1 MAMPDAARFR
11 PWRNSGDRTLETIVR
26 ALVFALAIIPC
37 ALAAAAPI
45 WVASTLVEVWV
56 AMLNLSEL
64 ERRAFYGGA
73 LATAISIVGLKYVI
87 PLLVALACPNG
98 TGVGF
103 TAPAI
108 WAVAVMASF
117 VIVARG
123 SGSHIPQLDQLDG
136 PAIGA
141 IALLWACV
149 EVIGSLAPAALV
161 ALPRQKSPKRGD
173 YTVAKQEPLA
183 NDETSAPSGPTAD
196 EIFGRLIEA
205 KSNPSGWR
213 YGVVERDGSIRTSHR
228 QLAKAFKI
236 PKSKLERRLDWLKRD
251 GRINVVS
258 TQRDTR
264 ILLIGDAAD
273 KGSEPAS
280 PP

>member
-1 MAMPDAARFR
+1 M
-11 PWRNSGDRTLETIVR
+11 IVR
-26 ALVFALAIIPC
+26 ALVFALAVMPC
-37 ALAAAAPI
+37 TVAAVAPI
-45 WVASTLVEVWV
+45 WLAPALIEVWI
-56 AMLNLSEL
+56 AMLHLSEL
-64 ERRAFYGGA
+64 ERRIFYGGA
-73 LATAISIVGLKYVI
+73 LATAISIVGLKYVV
-87 PLLVALACPNG
+87 PLLVALAWLNG
-98 TGVGF
+98 TRIGF

-123 SGSHIPQLDQLDG
+123 IGSLIPQLDQLDC
-136 PAIGA
+136 PAIA
-141 IALLWACV
+141 AVALLWTCV

-173 YTVAKQEPLA
+173 YTVANQEPPA
-183 NDETSAPSGPTAD
+183 NDETSAPSAPTAD
-196 EIFGRLIEA
+196 EIFERLLEA

-213 YGVVERDGSIRTSHR
+213 YGVVESDGSIRTSHR

-258 TQRDTR
+258 TQRETR
-264 ILLIGDAAD
+264 ILLVGDAAD
-273 KGSEPAS
+273 VGREPAS